1 MTKSSLLKNYVGLDF
16 ETFQKQRYILKTSLQ
31 GSLERKKASQIGFS
45 KIKPEGRGV
54 KKISVMKTLRYLI
67 GERQIKMDI
76 LETTIEVSAEELL
89 ANESTFEN
97 KTECRALLKTLCE
110 IENEIKELSNHFKPL
125 IGDDAAYK
133 KEVNDFVSKTYS
145 YKIISKTLVVSVF
158 IRGLSY
164 LNSC

>member
-1 MTKSSLLKNYVGLDF
+1 MT
-16 ETFQKQRYILKTSLQ
+16 
-31 GSLERKKASQIGFS
+31 
-45 KIKPEGRGV
+45 
-54 KKISVMKTLRYLI
+54 

-76 LETTIEVSAEELL
+76 LETPIEVSAEKLL

>member
-1 MTKSSLLKNYVGLDF
+1 
-16 ETFQKQRYILKTSLQ
+16 
-31 GSLERKKASQIGFS
+31 
-45 KIKPEGRGV
+45 
-54 KKISVMKTLRYLI
+54 MKMLRYLI

-110 IENEIKELSNHFKPL
+110 IENKIKELSNHFKPL
-125 IGDDAAYK
+125 TGDDAEYK
-133 KEVNDFVSKTYS
+133 NEVNDFVSKTYS
-145 YKIISKTLVVSVF
+145 HKIISKTLVVSVF
-158 IRGLSY
+158 RRGLSY